1 MTTVDGL
8 LEYPDL
14 IGAGVNVDSRAR
26 ELFGSEK
33 VRIEKP
39 DSIGLIRIVDDVFR
53 DYRDKSDYDSKNAAK
68 GCAMCSLLNFD
79 YDPERIRDKQL
90 THKYFY
96 DNDELR
102 KYIEDKEVPKLNMRY
117 GEPYQQFWNKEL
129 YIDWMKGLN
138 EKIVDPTSPTL
149 IKLKSFLEEVLGG
162 MIPELEKQVSE
173 VRNYS
178 VLLKI
183 SRDSSFSSGNN
194 ESDLIYN
201 LSAQNSERV
210 ILDLNEYI
218 TKGFGYKYAD
228 EVFSDTF
235 RRVAG
240 AAGSL
245 EIRLDELENFSF
257 RIIIDS
263 QLKKERE
270 EPVDVSDADY
280 LSNDLKKI
288 FIAGLDCKLND
299 GRSDKESG
307 KYVAMS
313 SNFITFLWELKYFMQ
328 MGNYF
333 HRLEREGY
341 NLAAPEILPMKDNLM
356 SVEHAYSFN
365 LMRNMSRG
373 KIVANDIEIGKDEK
387 HIYLITGPNFNSK
400 TTFVNMVAGFQ
411 VAFQD
416 GWFLP
421 CSNARISPKRGMKS
435 FFPEVT
441 SEDDAESRFS
451 WEGVRSR
458 EIFRSLEDYIIVPL
472 DEPFTSAPNVKT
484 RKHLQGVLRDVM
496 SRTPN
501 VTYIITS
508 HEHSLIDVV
517 DDLAGGQNLK
527 ADCLVDKE
535 GKIELLRKIV
545 PGSSR
550 VMNSD
555 GLLEE
560 IGADP
565 ESLIGYIEEGAR
577 EGRLTLG

>member
-1 MTTVDGL
+1 MAAANGF

-26 ELFGSEK
+26 ELFGSDT

-39 DSIGLIRIVDDVFR
+39 ESMGLIRMIDDVFR
-53 DYRDKSDYDSKNAAK
+53 DYRDQSDYDSKNAAK
-68 GCAMCSLLNFD
+68 GCAMSSLLNFD
-79 YDPERIRDKQL
+79 YDPERIKDKQL

-102 KYIEDKEVPKLNMRY
+102 EYIGQKEIPKLNMPY
-117 GEPYQQFWNKEL
+117 GAPYQQFRNKEL
-129 YIDWMKGLN
+129 YIEWMRGLN
-138 EKIVDPTSPTL
+138 EKLVNPTSPTL
-149 IKLKSFLEEVLGG
+149 IKLKSFLKETLEGR
-162 MIPELEKQVSE
+162 IPELEKQVSE
-173 VRNYS
+173 VRNHS

-183 SRDSSFSSGNN
+183 SRDSSPSGDGS

-201 LSAQNSERV
+201 LSAQNPEG
-210 ILDLNEYI
+210 ITLELNEYFP
-218 TKGFGYKYAD
+218 KGFGNKFAD
-228 EVFSDTF
+228 GIFSDTF
-235 RRVAG
+235 RTIAG
-240 AAGSL
+240 EADSL
-245 EIRLDELENFSF
+245 EIRLDKLEDFSF
-257 RIIIDS
+257 SIIVNS
-263 QLKKERE
+263 QNEKERVE
-270 EPVDVSDADY
+270 SVDVSDADFSGY
-280 LSNDLKKI
+280 ELKMI
-288 FIAGLDCKLND
+288 IIASLESKLND
-299 GRSDKESG
+299 DRSEEERG
-307 KYVAMS
+307 KYISLS
-313 SNFITFLWELKYFMQ
+313 SNFITFLWELKYLMQ

-341 NLAAPEILPMKDNLM
+341 NLVIPEILPMEDNLM
-356 SVEHAYSFN
+356 SVGDAYSFN
-365 LMRNMSRG
+365 LIRNMPKR
-373 KIVANDIEIGKDEK
+373 KIVANDIEIGKDGK
-387 HIYLITGPNFNSK
+387 HIYLITGPNYNSK
-400 TTFVNMVAGFQ
+400 TSFVNMVTCFQ
-411 VAFQD
+411 AAFQD
-416 GWFLP
+416 GWYLP
-421 CSNARISPKRGMKS
+421 CSRARISPKRGMKS

-458 EIFRSLEDYIIVPL
+458 EIFRDLEDFVIVPL

-484 RKHLQGVLRDVM
+484 SKHLHGVVRDVM

-517 DDLAGGQNLK
+517 DDLTGGQNLK
-527 ADCLVDKE
+527 ADCYVNED
-535 GKIELLRKIV
+535 GKIKLLRKVV

-550 VMNSD
+550 IMNSD

-577 EGRLTLG
+577 EGRLTFR